1 VKPLSE
7 IMLYKS
13 LATAVVAL
21 HLGYVGFVVVGQ
33 VLILLGLVLRW
44 QWTRN
49 LRFRVI
55 HLVMTEVVALEGFFG
70 IRCPMTDWQEL
81 LETSARVENVSAA
94 PPAAPALVSELNPM
108 AVAQIETPEPQRQ
121 IPALEPI
128 QSEQAPDVEPMPPAQ
143 TPLQGPAAFPKSDS
157 GPAPANG
164 PAPDNST
171 TEDDGSTTFVGRLI
185 NSILFVPVRQ
195 EVLDMWYVRFGL
207 LTLAVFLVFPPRRGA
222 WTRLGLTGVILVWTG
237 LLFACA
243 ALYGMKSQQED
254 ISTPADAK
262 VSQTASQGL
271 VVAKA
276 GNSTPSLLEVS
287 QRYLPVACGVAMVVA
302 GAGCWWRGRNQVRLE
317 T

>member
-1 VKPLSE
+1 
-7 IMLYKS
+7 MLYKV

-55 HLVMTEVVALEGFFG
+55 HLVMTEVVALEGLFG

-81 LETSARVENVSAA
+81 LETSARVENVTTA
-94 PPAAPALVSELNPM
+94 PPPALVPKLSPI
-108 AVAQIETPEPQRQ
+108 AVAQIETPKQQEQ

-128 QSEQAPDVEPMPPAQ
+128 LSGQVPDVEPAPPAQ
-143 TPLQGPAAFPKSDS
+143 APPSA
-157 GPAPANG
+157 PAPFPQPDSNPTPAND
-164 PAPDNST
+164 PAPGNAPPD
-171 TEDDGSTTFVGRLI
+171 DDGTTTFVGRLL

-195 EVLDMWYVRFGL
+195 EVLDQWYVRFGL

-237 LLFACA
+237 LLFAAA
-243 ALYGMKSQQED
+243 ALYGMKSQEV
-254 ISTPADAK
+254 DANSAPTK
-262 VSQTASQGL
+262 EVGFLSQGQ
-271 VVAKA
+271 
-276 GNSTPSLLEVS
+276 
-287 QRYLPVACGVAMVVA
+287 QRYLPVACGVAMVIA
-302 GAGCWWRGRNQVRLE
+302 GAGCLCRGRSQVRLE

>member
-1 VKPLSE
+1 
-7 IMLYKS
+7 MLYKV

-55 HLVMTEVVALEGFFG
+55 HLVMTEVVALEGLFG

-81 LETSARVENVSAA
+81 LETSARVENVTAA
-94 PPAAPALVSELNPM
+94 PPPVPVVVPEPSPV
-108 AVAQIETPEPQRQ
+108 AVAKVEMPEPQEQ

-128 QSEQAPDVEPMPPAQ
+128 QAEQDVVDPPQAQ
-143 TPLQGPAAFPKSDS
+143 TPQPVPFPQPDPKST
-157 GPAPANG
+157 PAND

-171 TEDDGSTTFVGRLI
+171 PADDGSTTFVGRLL

-195 EVLDMWYVRFGL
+195 EVLDQWYVRFGL
-207 LTLAVFLVFPPRRGA
+207 LTLAVFLVYPPRRGA

-237 LLFACA
+237 LLFAAA
-243 ALYGMKSQQED
+243 ALYGLKAEEGDANSAPTKEFGF
-254 ISTPADAK
+254 IS
-262 VSQTASQGL
+262 
-271 VVAKA
+271 
-276 GNSTPSLLEVS
+276 PSL
-287 QRYLPVACGVAMVVA
+287 QRYLPVACGVAMVIA
-302 GAGCWWRGRNQVRLE
+302 GAGCLCRGRNQIRPE

>member
-1 VKPLSE
+1 LVKPLSE
-7 IMLYKS
+7 IMLYKF

-81 LETSARVENVSAA
+81 LETSARVENVTTA
-94 PPAAPALVSELNPM
+94 PPPAPLEPSPIAAAK
-108 AVAQIETPEPQRQ
+108 IESPESAPQEQ

-128 QSEQAPDVEPMPPAQ
+128 LSGQVPDVEPTPPAQ
-143 TPLQGPAAFPKSDS
+143 TPQPS
-157 GPAPANG
+157 PAPFPQPDSNPTPAND

-171 TEDDGSTTFVGRLI
+171 ADDDGSTTFVGRLL
-185 NSILFVPVRQ
+185 NAILFVPVRQ
-195 EVLDMWYVRFGL
+195 EVLDQWYVRFGL

-237 LLFACA
+237 LLFAAA
-243 ALYGMKSQQED
+243 ALYGLKAQE
-254 ISTPADAK
+254 ADAN
-262 VSQTASQGL
+262 SSP
-271 VVAKA
+271 AKDTGFLSA
-276 GNSTPSLLEVS
+276 AQE
-287 QRYLPVACGVAMVVA
+287 RYLPVACGVAMVVA
-302 GAGCWWRGRNQVRLE
+302 GTACWWRGRSHVRLE